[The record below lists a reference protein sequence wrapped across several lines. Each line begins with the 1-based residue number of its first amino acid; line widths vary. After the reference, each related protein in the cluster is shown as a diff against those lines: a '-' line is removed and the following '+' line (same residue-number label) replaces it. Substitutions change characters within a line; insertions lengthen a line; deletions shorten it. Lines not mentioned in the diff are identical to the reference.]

1 MYFSLSRF
9 LVDEA
14 KVALD
19 FTTGPNKIIEADE
32 VARVMKQ
39 LFESE
44 EGRMVR
50 EKACKLRDQA
60 IQAVA
65 PGGSSAKNLEL
76 FVDEITSFM
85 R

>member
-1 MYFSLSRF
+1 LSRF

-14 KVALD
+14 KGALG
-19 FTTGPNKIIEADE
+19 FTKGPNTLIEADE
-32 VARVMKQ
+32 VARVVKQ

-50 EKACKLRDQA
+50 EKASKLRDQA
-60 IQAVA
+60 IQAVS

-76 FVDEITSFM
+76 FVDEINSFM

>member
-1 MYFSLSRF
+1 MSRF

-14 KVALD
+14 KAALD
-19 FTTGPNKIIEADE
+19 FTKGPNTIIEADE
-32 VARVMKQ
+32 VARVVTQ

-50 EKACKLRDQA
+50 EKASKLRDQA
-60 IQAVA
+60 IQAVS

-76 FVDEITSFM
+76 FVDEITLFM